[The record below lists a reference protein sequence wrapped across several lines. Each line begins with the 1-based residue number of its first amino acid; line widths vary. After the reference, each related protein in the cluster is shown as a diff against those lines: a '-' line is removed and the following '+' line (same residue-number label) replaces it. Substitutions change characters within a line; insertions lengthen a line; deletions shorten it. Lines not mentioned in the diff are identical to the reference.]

1 MLDLGRRQFLTL
13 LGGAVAAW
21 PITARAQ
28 QSAVPV
34 IGFLGA
40 NAEAWRPRK
49 DAFVNRLRELGWID
63 GRTVTIEYRWDDGRN
78 ERDAQIADEFV
89 RLKTNVIV
97 TVGSSV
103 APLKQA
109 TSTIPIVFALA
120 NDPIGGGLVASLS
133 RPGGNVTG
141 LSSQAP
147 DLAGK
152 RLELL
157 REVVPRLHRLAIL
170 VDVGYPAAVME
181 MKEVQAAAQK
191 LGIEVKPLEVR
202 RAEDIAPAFETLNSQ
217 AALYVVVDRLIVAN
231 RMHIITLA
239 RRVRL
244 PTIFQQSDFVQAG
257 GLMSY
262 GPNVPDLFRRAAEL
276 VDKILRGAQPADL
289 PVEQPTK
296 FELVINLATAKAIG
310 LSIPEPFLTR
320 ADGVI
325 E

>member
-1 MLDLGRRQFLTL
+1 MNRRDFITM
-13 LGGAVAAW
+13 LGGATVW
-21 PITARAQ
+21 PLAARAQ
-28 QSAVPV
+28 QSVMPV
-34 IGFLGA
+34 VGFLGA

-63 GRTVTIEYRWDDGRN
+63 GRTITIEYRWDDGRS
-78 ERDAQIADEFV
+78 ERAAQIADEFV
-89 RLKTNVIV
+89 RLKANVIV
-97 TVGSSV
+97 TIGSSV

-170 VDVGYPAAVME
+170 VDVAYPAAVME

-191 LGIEVKPLEVR
+191 LGIEVKAVEVR
-202 RAEDIAPAFETLNSQ
+202 RAEDIAPAFETLTSQ
-217 AALYVVVDRLIVAN
+217 AALYVVVDTLIVAN
-231 RMHIITLA
+231 RMQIITLA

-262 GPNVPDLFRRAAEL
+262 GPNVPERFRRAAEL

-296 FELVINLATAKAIG
+296 FELVINVATAKAIG

-320 ADGVI
+320 ADEVI